1 MKEFTIRAATKSD
14 IPEILGLLYELGRPQ
29 PKNDSD
35 VKDFKKI
42 AKNYISDSD
51 KTIIVAISDGVVVGL
66 VSIVF
71 LPRLNQ
77 TDLEMYIPELIVL
90 EKYQRKG
97 IGKKLIKKCI
107 DLGKERKCHRI
118 RLESG
123 NHRVESHQF
132 YLDLGFEQSSLS
144 FSMSLEK

>member
-1 MKEFTIRAATKSD
+1 MDKFTLRTATKND

-35 VKDFKKI
+35 VGDFKKI

-77 TDLEMYIPELIVL
+77 TNLEMYIPELIVL

-123 NHRVESHQF
+123 NQRVESHQF
-132 YLDLGFEQSSLS
+132 YLELGFEQSSLS
-144 FSMSLEK
+144 FSMNLEK